1 MTTIIGSG
9 GSKGAPPGSRSPKT
23 TPDSL
28 DSRQYAT
35 VLDLISEGEIEGL
48 VDGNKSIF
56 LNGTALENA
65 QGEFNFEDVTVYT
78 RNGTQAQTYIPI
90 TSGTENERSVN
101 RPVTQS
107 VSVTET
113 ITDDDVDAVRVTVT
127 IPSLQRINNENGDT
141 LGASVQLKIFAQY
154 AGGGFN
160 DALIDDTISGR
171 TADLYQKDYL
181 ITLNRP
187 VATDNVDIKVERV
200 TEDSNDALLTNSFT
214 WSSMTEIKYAK
225 LRYPNSALVAL
236 RVDAEQFSSIPTR
249 KYLVKGIKV
258 RIPAGVTVD
267 SDTGRII
274 YPENF
279 VWNGTFAAATWTS
292 CPAWILYNLLV
303 STRYGFGN
311 HFEINEETYTSPQLD
326 KYAFFAASKY
336 ANALVDDGFGG
347 QEARFS
353 CNTTIQTAEESF
365 KLVNDLLSVM
375 RCQGFWAAGSLT
387 IEQDAPK
394 DAAYLF
400 TTANVTEDGFNYSGS
415 SLKTRPT
422 VVVVSYLD
430 IDLQDTAYEVV
441 EDHDGIAKYGVV
453 RKEFSAFACTSRGQA
468 ARIGKW
474 ILYSEKYEKEV
485 VSFTS
490 SLDAG
495 QTVRPGQ
502 IIQIADPVI
511 SGARKGGRIKSATSN
526 TITVDD
532 TANTDLNFGTG
543 SFLYVILPDGTV
555 DGEVADEKLRVTD
568 ITNGVITV
576 DRDFAATPNANSIW
590 VLESLGLGDN
600 NIQPTTWRVLSVEEQ
615 DNMLYTIN
623 AVAYNA
629 SKYAFV
635 EDGEALQTRDTTNLD
650 VIPEPPEDLEV
661 LATVPVGGTVP
672 TKEVQFVL
680 NGQVAIKITWHWRV
694 PAGQTT
700 KRFRVRY
707 RHEDDNFTEVIVQGT
722 TFDILDAK
730 VGNYQIQVSCISSSN
745 ILFSKPALA
754 NYTVQGLGAAPNDI
768 RDLSLTPTTDTLAI
782 LSWKKVDE
790 LDVQLGGR
798 IVIRHDPRAL
808 ASAEWNASNRIVD
821 SVSGISTQ
829 KQVPLLA
836 GTYFVKAEDFLGV
849 RSENET
855 AFEVSLPQP
864 EARYTAKTYE
874 EHNLSTPFNGTKT
887 NCSVVSGNLDLVPDP
902 YVALGY
908 ADNLYFIGDGAAE
921 YQFQDTFDFG
931 DTFDFIIRRS
941 IVSSPTETTGAL
953 FDSRSGL
960 FDSAT
965 GLFDGT
971 TSDVVNVVTYFR
983 TATAASPSESDY
995 TPWAEFV
1002 AAVVQGRHVQI
1013 KAELET
1019 TDQLTN
1025 VSVDQLGATLE
1036 LSRRTETGTGTSGNA
1051 VTFDNAFHQTP
1062 EVIITPTNL
1071 GANGFVTLTKSTTGF
1086 TATLSGAS
1094 NTGFSYT
1101 ATGFGRAL

>member
-9 GSKGAPPGSRSPKT
+9 GGGKGGGGSSRSPKT

-101 RPVTQS
+101 RPVTQP
-107 VSVTET
+107 VPVIET
-113 ITDDDVDAVRVTVT
+113 ITDDDVDAVRVTVS

-141 LGASVQLKIFAQY
+141 LGASVRLKIFVQY
-154 AGGGFN
+154 AGGGFG

-187 VATDNVDIKVERV
+187 NATDNVDIKVERI
-200 TEDSNDALLTNSFT
+200 TEDSNDALLTNAFS

-236 RVDAEQFSSIPTR
+236 RVDAEQFSNIPTR
-249 KYLVKGIKV
+249 KYLVKGVKV
-258 RIPAGVTVD
+258 AIPAGVTVD

-292 CPAWILYNLLV
+292 CPAWILYNLLTN
-303 STRYGFGN
+303 TRYGLGN
-311 HFEINEETYTSPQLD
+311 HVDTAQID

-336 ANALVDDGFGG
+336 ANALVDDGFNG

-400 TTANVTEDGFNYSGS
+400 TSANVTEEGFNYSGS

-511 SGARKGGRIKSATSN
+511 SGARKAGRINAAT
-526 TITVDD
+526 TTTVTVDD
-532 TANTDLNFGTG
+532 TASTDLSAGGG
-543 SFLYVILPDGTV
+543 SKLHVILPDGTAEER
-555 DGEVADEKLRVTD
+555 EVASVVS
-568 ITNGVITV
+568 GVITV
-576 DRDFAATPNANSIW
+576 QSAFSTTPNVNSVW
-590 VLESLGLGDN
+590 MLESLGLGDN
-600 NIQPTTWRVLSVEEQ
+600 NIQPTTWRVLSIEEQ
-615 DNMLYTIN
+615 DNMLYTIS

-661 LATVPVGGTVP
+661 LATVPIGGTVP

-694 PAGQTT
+694 PTGQTI
-700 KRFRVRY
+700 KRFRVRF
-707 RHEDDNFTEVIVQGT
+707 RHEDDNFTEAIVQGT

-730 VGNYQIQVSCISSSN
+730 TGNYQIQVSCISNSG
-745 ILFSKPALA
+745 ILFSKPTLA
-754 NYTVQGLGAAPNDI
+754 NYTVDGLGAAPNDI

-849 RSENET
+849 RSETET

-864 EARYTAKTYE
+864 DARFTAKTYA

-908 ADNLYFIGDGAAE
+908 ADNLYFVGDGGAE

-960 FDSAT
+960 FDEAT

-971 TSDVVNVVTYFR
+971 VSDVINVVTYVR

-1025 VSVDQLGATLE
+1025 VSIDQLGATLE
-1036 LSRRTETGTGTSGNA
+1036 LARRTETGTGTSGNA

-1071 GANGFVTLTKSTTGF
+1071 GADGFVTLTKGTTGF